1 MVVVGRCCHSE
12 YHTHATLSLLS
23 IAYPSNTSSASLASD
38 RESCHYEARPGS
50 GYDNGMNGVQHSPGL
65 IITTSR
71 LHHHPQSTTSD
82 HTSHQS
88 ASATPENAMNAST
101 FVSSGQAYRQPNGVQ
116 QPYQSLSMTTMNA
129 FAGESGSTPSQASA
143 GGAFSSTPASV
154 MIRRLPANTT
164 EETLRLMVVFSQEF
178 VDAEVLA
185 PEKSEDPGYRSAI
198 LRFTSPAGA
207 MQAKTM
213 LDGKVANDAQMIVEL
228 YYGSPPA
235 SRRYTVDN
243 TANPISSSSTSSTA
257 SSAGPTPRQSSRFNG
272 AFQTQQKV
280 SPPINGAYASNE
292 LPNPENSAHYQS
304 LFSPQ
309 SPIGNHLNERT
320 RITGKSLINND
331 SVDDDE
337 TGELLKDPV
346 AYAENGPSSIQGRRP
361 TNPQIPVSRMA
372 GLSLNTS
379 SAAGPAPMSSFA
391 NTPQALSAVSHTNAM
406 SPTTLTNGGPP
417 VNYQLGSQ
425 HYQRHNFPPVNP
437 ADQNPPCNT
446 LYVGNL
452 PIDTSEDE
460 LKAMFSKQ
468 RGYKRLCF
476 RTKQNGPM
484 CFVEF
489 EDVSFATKALHELYG
504 HPLHNSIKGGIRL
517 SFSKNP
523 LGVRSGQGISSP
535 GPSNLPGAMQGMN
548 GVMLGGSSTSFSTAS
563 GPPPGLTAPPGLGPS
578 RMTYTG
584 AINSINVGNGQYPAT
599 SYGGNT
605 TWNGPVFASA
615 MTAGG
620 PAAMM
625 NGANT
630 QFPPAYM
637 MGR

>member
-1 MVVVGRCCHSE
+1 
-12 YHTHATLSLLS
+12 
-23 IAYPSNTSSASLASD
+23 
-38 RESCHYEARPGS
+38 
-50 GYDNGMNGVQHSPGL
+50 
-65 IITTSR
+65 
-71 LHHHPQSTTSD
+71 
-82 HTSHQS
+82 
-88 ASATPENAMNAST
+88 MNAPT
-101 FVSSGQAYRQPNGVQ
+101 FVPSGQAFRQPNGVQ
-116 QPYQSLSMTTMNA
+116 QSYQSLSMTTMNA
-129 FAGESGSTPSQASA
+129 FAGESGSNTAQAS
-143 GGAFSSTPASV
+143 GGAFTSGPCAIL
-154 MIRRLPANTT
+154 IRRLPINTT
-164 EETLRLMVVFSQEF
+164 EDTLTAMVIFSKDF
-178 VDAEVLA
+178 IDAEVLSA
-185 PEKSEDPGYRSAI
+185 EKSEDPGFWSAL
-198 LRFTSPAGA
+198 LRFKTHQGA
-207 MQAKTM
+207 LEAKGM
-213 LDGKVANDAQMIVEL
+213 LDGKPNTAKDAQMIVEM
-228 YYGSPPA
+228 YYGSPTL

-243 TANPISSSSTSSTA
+243 TSNPGPSSSTSSTA
-257 SSAGPTPRQSSRFNG
+257 SSTGPAPRQSSRFNG
-272 AFQTQQKV
+272 TFQTNQRV
-280 SPPINGAYASNE
+280 SPPSNGSYASNE

-346 AYAENGPSSIQGRRP
+346 AYAENGPSITARRP
-361 TNPQIPVSRMA
+361 TNPQIPISRMA
-372 GLSLNTS
+372 GLSLNTN
-379 SAAGPAPMSSFA
+379 AAGPAPISSFA
-391 NTPQALSAVSHTNAM
+391 TSQALSSMSHANPM

-523 LGVRSGQGISSP
+523 LGVRSGQGMASP
-535 GPSNLPGAMQGMN
+535 GPSNVPGVMQGMN
-548 GVMLGGSSTSFSTAS
+548 GAMLGGPGSTFSTAS
-563 GPPPGLTAPPGLGPS
+563 GPPPGLSAPPGLGQS
-578 RMTYTG
+578 RMGYSNTMNPMNG
-584 AINSINVGNGQYPAT
+584 ATGQYGAA
-599 SYGGNT
+599 SFAGNT
-605 TWNGPVFASA
+605 NGWNGPVFAGT

-625 NGANT
+625 NGTNT
-630 QFPPAYM
+630 GFPPAYM

>member
-1 MVVVGRCCHSE
+1 MNAVQNQSSAGITAFSTS
-12 YHTHATLSLLS
+12 HTQYSLVDDRPSSFTPQHAMNPPVFSQPGQ
-23 IAYPSNTSSASLASD
+23 AFRPSN
-38 RESCHYEARPGS
+38 GS
-50 GYDNGMNGVQHSPGL
+50 
-65 IITTSR
+65 
-71 LHHHPQSTTSD
+71 
-82 HTSHQS
+82 
-88 ASATPENAMNAST
+88 
-101 FVSSGQAYRQPNGVQ
+101 Q
-116 QPYQSLSMTTMNA
+116 QPYQSLNA
-129 FAGESGSTPSQASA
+129 FATDSGANNSQASS
-143 GGAFSSTPASV
+143 GAFTSGPCSV
-154 MIRRLPANTT
+154 LIRRLPLNTT
-164 EETLRLMVVFSQEF
+164 EDTLRLMVVWSKDFIE
-178 VDAEVLA
+178 AEVLS
-185 PEKSEDPGYRSAI
+185 PEKSEDPGFRSAI
-198 LRFTSPAGA
+198 LRFKSHPGA
-207 MQAKTM
+207 VEAKTM
-213 LDGKVANDAQMIVEL
+213 LDGKPNVANDAQMLVEIL
-228 YYGSPPA
+228 YGSPTS

-243 TANPISSSSTSSTA
+243 PSNPGPSSSTSSTA
-257 SSAGPTPRQSSRFNG
+257 SSSGPAPRQSSRFNG
-272 AFQTQQKV
+272 SFQTTQRV
-280 SPPINGAYASNE
+280 SPPNNGAYASNE
-292 LPNPENSAHYQS
+292 LPNPEVSAHYQS

-346 AYAENGPSSIQGRRP
+346 AYAENGPSVQGRRP
-361 TNPQIPVSRMA
+361 TNPQIPISRMA
-372 GLSLNTS
+372 SLSLNTNN
-379 SAAGPAPMSSFA
+379 AAGPASLNSFSNATPHASAMNPMS
-391 NTPQALSAVSHTNAM
+391 P
-406 SPTTLTNGGPP
+406 TLTNGGPP

-523 LGVRSGQGISSP
+523 LGVRSGQGMTSP
-535 GPSNLPGAMQGMN
+535 GPQNVQGVMQGMN
-548 GVMLGGSSTSFSTAS
+548 GVMLGGPGAFSTAS
-563 GPPPGLTAPPGLGPS
+563 GPPPGLSAPPGLGQN
-578 RMTYTG
+578 RMAYGGMNPIAATTTQYTP
-584 AINSINVGNGQYPAT
+584 ASFAGNG
-599 SYGGNT
+599 
-605 TWNGPVFASA
+605 WNGPAFAGA

-620 PAAMM
+620 PASML
-625 NGANT
+625 NGGSNG
-630 QFPPAYM
+630 FPPAYM

>member
-1 MVVVGRCCHSE
+1 MAQNQSGASKPSSISQHSQ
-12 YHTHATLSLLS
+12 
-23 IAYPSNTSSASLASD
+23 TSASD
-38 RESCHYEARPGS
+38 RAGS
-50 GYDNGMNGVQHSPGL
+50 FTPQH
-65 IITTSR
+65 
-71 LHHHPQSTTSD
+71 
-82 HTSHQS
+82 
-88 ASATPENAMNAST
+88 AMNAPV
-101 FVSSGQAYRQPNGVQ
+101 FAPPGQAFRQPNGTQ
-116 QPYQSLSMTTMNA
+116 QPYQSLSMTTMSA
-129 FAGESGSTPSQASA
+129 FASENGPSNSQTSA
-143 GGAFSSTPASV
+143 GAFVAGPCSV
-154 MIRRLPANTT
+154 LIRRLPVNTT
-164 EETLRLMVVFSQEF
+164 EDTLRLMVVWSKDFI
-178 VDAEVLA
+178 DAEVLSS
-185 PEKSEDPGYRSAI
+185 EKSEDPGFRSAI
-198 LRFTSPAGA
+198 LRFKSHTGA
-207 MQAKTM
+207 LEAKNM
-213 LDGKVANDAQMIVEL
+213 LDGKPNVANDAQMMVEIF
-228 YYGSPPA
+228 YGSPTT

-243 TANPISSSSTSSTA
+243 TSNPGPSSSTSSTA

-272 AFQTQQKV
+272 AFQTTQRV
-280 SPPINGAYASNE
+280 SPTNNGTYTSNE
-292 LPNPENSAHYQS
+292 LPNPEVSAHYQS

-361 TNPQIPVSRMA
+361 TNPQIPISRMA
-372 GLSLNTS
+372 GLSLNTNN
-379 SAAGPAPMSSFA
+379 AAGPAPLSSFA
-391 NTPQALSAVSHTNAM
+391 TPQALSSMSHVNPI

-523 LGVRSGQGISSP
+523 LGVRSGQGMASP
-535 GPSNLPGAMQGMN
+535 GPPNVPGVMQGMN
-548 GVMLGGSSTSFSTAS
+548 GVMLGSPGAFSTAS

-578 RMTYTG
+578 RMGFSGTM
-584 AINSINVGNGQYPAT
+584 NSMNGTTGQY
-599 SYGGNT
+599 T
-605 TWNGPVFASA
+605 TASFSASSNGWNGPAFAGA

-630 QFPPAYM
+630 GFPPAYM

>member
-1 MVVVGRCCHSE
+1 
-12 YHTHATLSLLS
+12 
-23 IAYPSNTSSASLASD
+23 
-38 RESCHYEARPGS
+38 
-50 GYDNGMNGVQHSPGL
+50 
-65 IITTSR
+65 
-71 LHHHPQSTTSD
+71 
-82 HTSHQS
+82 
-88 ASATPENAMNAST
+88 
-101 FVSSGQAYRQPNGVQ
+101 
-116 QPYQSLSMTTMNA
+116 MNA
-129 FAGESGSTPSQASA
+129 FAAENGANTAQAS
-143 GGAFSSTPASV
+143 GAFTSGPCSV
-154 MIRRLPANTT
+154 LIRKLPLNTT
-164 EETLRLMVVFSQEF
+164 EDTLRLMVVWSKDF
-178 VDAEVLA
+178 VEAEVSS
-185 PEKSEDPGYRSAI
+185 PEKSEDPGFRSAV
-198 LRFTSPAGA
+198 LRFKSYAA
-207 MQAKTM
+207 ALEAKNM
-213 LDGKVANDAQMIVEL
+213 LDGKPLANDAQMIVEIL
-228 YYGSPPA
+228 YDNRGS
-235 SRRYTVDN
+235 SRRYTIDN
-243 TANPISSSSTSSTA
+243 TPNTGASSSTSST
-257 SSAGPTPRQSSRFNG
+257 SSSGPTPRQSSRFNG
-272 AFQTQQKV
+272 TFQTAQRV
-280 SPPINGAYASNE
+280 SPTNNGAYSNE
-292 LPNPENSAHYQS
+292 LPNPEVSAHYQS

-320 RITGKSLINND
+320 RVTGKSLINND

-346 AYAENGPSSIQGRRP
+346 AYAENGPSAVQGRRP
-361 TNPQIPVSRMA
+361 TNPSIPISRMA

-379 SAAGPAPMSSFA
+379 NAAGPASASIPSSIFA
-391 NTPQALSAVSHTNAM
+391 TPTTHAIHLNTMT
-406 SPTTLTNGGPP
+406 SPTALTNGGPP
-417 VNYQLGSQ
+417 ANYQLGSQ

-523 LGVRSGQGISSP
+523 LGVRSGQGMSSP
-535 GPSNLPGAMQGMN
+535 GPPNVPGIMQGMN
-548 GVMLGGSSTSFSTAS
+548 GVVMNSQGSSFSTAS
-563 GPPPGLTAPPGLGPS
+563 GPPPGLAAPPGLGQT

-584 AINSINVGNGQYPAT
+584 VVNPMNTAGQYNPPSFIGAGNG
-599 SYGGNT
+599 
-605 TWNGPVFASA
+605 WNGPAFAGA

-620 PAAMM
+620 PSAML
-625 NGANT
+625 NGGSGG
-630 QFPPAYM
+630 FPAYM

>member
-1 MVVVGRCCHSE
+1 
-12 YHTHATLSLLS
+12 
-23 IAYPSNTSSASLASD
+23 
-38 RESCHYEARPGS
+38 
-50 GYDNGMNGVQHSPGL
+50 MNPPVFSQP
-65 IITTSR
+65 
-71 LHHHPQSTTSD
+71 
-82 HTSHQS
+82 
-88 ASATPENAMNAST
+88 
-101 FVSSGQAYRQPNGVQ
+101 GQAFRSTNGAQ
-116 QPYQSLSMTTMNA
+116 QSYQALSMPSSMNT
-129 FAGESGSTPSQASA
+129 FAGEGGTNASQAA
-143 GGAFSSTPASV
+143 AAFSNGPCSV
-154 MIRRLPANTT
+154 LIRRLPLNTT
-164 EETLRLMVVFSQEF
+164 EETLRLMVVFSKEF
-178 VDAEVLA
+178 TDCEVLS
-185 PEKSEDPGYRSAI
+185 PESSEDPGFRSAI
-198 LRFTSPAGA
+198 LRFKTHAGA
-207 MQAKTM
+207 LEAKNM
-213 LDGKVANDAQMIVEL
+213 LDGKSNVKNEAQMIVEIL
-228 YYGSPPA
+228 YGSPTT

-243 TANPISSSSTSSTA
+243 TSNNGASSSTSST
-257 SSAGPTPRQSSRFNG
+257 SSSNGNNTRQSSRYNG
-272 AFQTQQKV
+272 AFQSSQRI
-280 SPPINGAYASNE
+280 SPTNGAYSSNE
-292 LPNPENSAHYQS
+292 LPNPEVSAHYQS

-346 AYAENGPSSIQGRRP
+346 AYAENGPSNQGRRP
-361 TNPQIPVSRMA
+361 TNPQLPISRMA

-379 SAAGPAPMSSFA
+379 SPSASGSSFA
-391 NTPQALSAVSHTNAM
+391 TTSSGSTMASMSHATALS
-406 SPTTLTNGGPP
+406 PTLTNGGPP
-417 VNYQLGSQ
+417 MNYQLGSQ

-523 LGVRSGQGISSP
+523 LGVRSGQGMVSP
-535 GPSNLPGAMQGMN
+535 GPQSNPGMMQGLN
-548 GVMLGGSSTSFSTAS
+548 GVLMGGPGSAFSTAS
-563 GPPPGLTAPPGLGPS
+563 GPPPGLAAPPGLSSNRAGYSSPMSTPS
-578 RMTYTG
+578 QYATS
-584 AINSINVGNGQYPAT
+584 AFSGNG
-599 SYGGNT
+599 SG
-605 TWNGPVFASA
+605 WNGPMYAG

-620 PAAMM
+620 PPSMM
-625 NGANT
+625 NSTNNG
-630 QFPPAYM
+630 FPPAYM

>member
-1 MVVVGRCCHSE
+1 M
-12 YHTHATLSLLS
+12 
-23 IAYPSNTSSASLASD
+23 NTPFVPQGL
-38 RESCHYEARPGS
+38 RP
-50 GYDNGMNGVQHSPGL
+50 NGAQ
-65 IITTSR
+65 
-71 LHHHPQSTTSD
+71 Q
-82 HTSHQS
+82 
-88 ASATPENAMNAST
+88 
-101 FVSSGQAYRQPNGVQ
+101 QAY
-116 QPYQSLSMTTMNA
+116 QSI
-129 FAGESGSTPSQASA
+129 
-143 GGAFSSTPASV
+143 SSTINAGPSSV
-154 MIRRLPANTT
+154 LIRQLPLNTT
-164 EETLRLMVVFSQEF
+164 EDTLRSMVVWSKDFIKVELLS
-178 VDAEVLA
+178 
-185 PEKSEDPGYRSAI
+185 PEMSETTSGFQSAI
-198 LRFTSPAGA
+198 LHFKSHSGA
-207 MQAKTM
+207 LEAKNM
-213 LDGKVANDAQMIVEL
+213 LDGKTNIANDAQMIVEIF
-228 YYGSPPA
+228 YGSPTS
-235 SRRYTVDN
+235 SRRYTVD
-243 TANPISSSSTSSTA
+243 SSSNTSSA
-257 SSAGPTPRQSSRFNG
+257 SSTGPTSRQSSRFNG
-272 AFQTQQKV
+272 TFQSAQRV
-280 SPPINGAYASNE
+280 SPTNNGSYTNKE
-292 LPNPENSAHYQS
+292 LPNPESSAHYQS

-346 AYAENGPSSIQGRRP
+346 AYAENGASSIQARRP
-361 TNPQIPVSRMA
+361 TNPQLPISRMA
-372 GLSLNTS
+372 GLSLNTNN
-379 SAAGPAPMSSFA
+379 AAGQAQQLSSF
-391 NTPQALSAVSHTNAM
+391 TPSMQLPNLL
-406 SPTTLTNGGPP
+406 SPTAMTNGGPP

-523 LGVRSGQGISSP
+523 LGVRSGQGMQSP
-535 GPSNLPGAMQGMN
+535 GGPPNLPGSMHGMN
-548 GVMLGGSSTSFSTAS
+548 GIMHGALGATFSTAN
-563 GPPPGLTAPPGLGPS
+563 GPPPGLAAPPGLGPG
-578 RMTYTG
+578 RMGGYSSPTNPMT
-584 AINSINVGNGQYPAT
+584 
-599 SYGGNT
+599 GGNQYGST
-605 TWNGPVFASA
+605 SFTGTSSGWNGPAFAGA
-615 MTAGG
+615 MAAGG
-620 PAAMM
+620 PATML

-630 QFPPAYM
+630 NFPPAYM